1 MIKIMIVED
10 DPMVMDINKKFVSK
24 LEFCEVVAAV
34 NSISDAKKRIQ
45 EKRIDLVLLDVFL
58 PDGKGIDYL
67 KWLRKEEISTDV
79 LLITADKS
87 AISVEEAFRYGAVDY
102 LIKPFKFERLESVL
116 TTYYE
121 KYQFK
126 TAVELS
132 QEEIDQLKKYR
143 GEVKAD
149 VLGSEPSTE
158 EGESGI
164 NMTYQKIIDFV
175 REKDAEGTTAQ
186 EVSTYLGVSRVT
198 ARRYLELMEKSGA
211 LAVQHVYG
219 GIGRPKNVYRLNKEK
234 E

>member
-1 MIKIMIVED
+1 MIVED

-126 TAVELS
+126 TAAELS
-132 QEEIDQLKKYR
+132 QDEIDQLKKYR
-143 GEVKAD
+143 GNNIRGALEH
-149 VLGSEPSTE
+149 GSIAE
-158 EGESGI
+158 ENESGI
-164 NMTYQKIIDFV
+164 NMTYQRIIDFV
-175 REKDAEGTTAQ
+175 REKDKDGTTAQ
-186 EVSTYLGVSRVT
+186 EVSSYLGVSRVT

-211 LAVQHVYG
+211 LIVQHVYG
-219 GIGRPKNVYRLNKEK
+219 GIGRPKNVYRLSKEK